1 MNIHEFQAKRLLKQA
16 GIRVPR
22 GELARTPDEAREI
35 ADRLQGDAWM
45 VKAQVRAGGRGLGK
59 MPDGKG
65 GIRRAGSLDEVA
77 DHATQM
83 LGNALVTAQT
93 GSAGLEVKSVYIE
106 QVNEAERE
114 FGLSLVVDE
123 RKKGIVLLVTE
134 AGGTEIESMAEKPGS
149 VHLLD
154 VDQASGVAEDRLSQ
168 VLIKTG
174 LDDNAASNLK
184 QAIKSLVRFFCSK
197 DASLLEINPI
207 ALDDGEWIALDA
219 KMAFD
224 RNALYRQDDI
234 FAIEREDDV
243 SDAQKLAST
252 DGFNYIVMDGNISS
266 IAVGAGLSM
275 ATLDAIKYCGGEPA
289 NFLDLPP
296 DSRVNRLISALELV
310 LSNPRTTS
318 LIINV
323 FGGGIM
329 RCDTV
334 SDAIT
339 LVHRSQ
345 GIEIPL
351 TVRLAG
357 TNSELANRRLR
368 ETMPHVHLASNMAE
382 AAQYAVDAANQ
393 ESGRDGVADKP
404 SLLSRVKSVF
414 NSGKS

>member
-77 DHATQM
+77 EHATQM

-149 VHLLD
+149 VHVLD

-184 QAIKSLVRFFCSK
+184 QTINSLVRFFCSK

-207 ALDDGEWIALDA
+207 ALDAGEWIALDA

-393 ESGRDGVADKP
+393 ESGRAGVPDKP

>member
-77 DHATQM
+77 EHATQM

-149 VHLLD
+149 VHVLD

-184 QAIKSLVRFFCSK
+184 QVIKRLVRFFCSK

-393 ESGRDGVADKP
+393 EPGRGGVPDKP

-414 NSGKS
+414 NSGKL